1 MSAAMGC
8 HVAPMDIHHQN
19 DEHDVQYR
27 LAKTRY
33 FLFFCAKFYESNL
46 LDYIP
51 CL

>member
-27 LAKTRY
+27 LAKARY
-33 FLFFCAKFYESNL
+33 F
-46 LDYIP
+46 
-51 CL
+51 